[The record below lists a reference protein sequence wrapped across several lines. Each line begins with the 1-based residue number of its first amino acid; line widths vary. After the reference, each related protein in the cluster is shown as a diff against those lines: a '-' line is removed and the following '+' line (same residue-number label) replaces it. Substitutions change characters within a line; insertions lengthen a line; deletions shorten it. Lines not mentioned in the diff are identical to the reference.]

1 MATRL
6 LLVTSPLLAGAD
18 VLAVQRRL
26 AALGFSPGP
35 LDGHYGPATEH
46 AVRALQAAAGIE
58 IDGIV
63 GPQTR
68 IALAKAKPRPAEPV
82 SSLIGRRALHEAHR
96 WIGTTEQPAGSNR
109 TRFGVW
115 FGLNGVPWC
124 NIFVSYCF
132 SAGAGFTI
140 CRGFEGAGVTARG
153 CAYVPTTEAWLRA
166 TGQWLGRV
174 APQPGDIAIYNW
186 DGGPPDHIG
195 IVETGGSGSFTAVE
209 GNTAV
214 GADSDGGEVM
224 RRRRSL
230 EDVDGFGRVHSSRT
244 RPEPDS
250 QALALPSYSGE

>member
-1 MATRL
+1 MSVRV
-6 LLVTSPLLAGAD
+6 LLVTSPLLEGGD

-26 AALGFSPGP
+26 AALGFPPGP
-35 LDGHYGPATEH
+35 LDGQYGPATER
-46 AVRALQAAAGIE
+46 AVRRLQAAAGIE

-68 IALAKAKPRPAEPV
+68 AALATARPNPGG
-82 SSLIGRRALHEAHR
+82 STPSLVGRRALIEARR
-96 WIGTTEQPAGSNR
+96 WIGTTEEPAGSNR

-132 SAGAGFTI
+132 SV
-140 CRGFEGAGVTARG
+140 GAGVTICHGFAGAGVTGRG

-166 TGQWLGRV
+166 TGRWLGP
-174 APQPGDIAIYNW
+174 APPEPGDIAIYNW

-195 IVETGGSGSFTAVE
+195 IVETVGEDSFTAVE

-224 RRRRSL
+224 RRERSL

-244 RPEPDS
+244 TPEPQS
-250 QALALPSYSGE
+250 QAVGLPSYGG